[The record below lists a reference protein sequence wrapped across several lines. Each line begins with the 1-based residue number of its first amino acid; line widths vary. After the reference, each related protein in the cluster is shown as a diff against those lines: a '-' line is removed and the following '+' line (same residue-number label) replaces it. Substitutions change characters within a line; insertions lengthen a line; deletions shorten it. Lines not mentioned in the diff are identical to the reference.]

1 MNIYLLSQHSLGVGH
16 LSRTSLLAGEIARI
30 PGVSVIHI
38 SCGPSTGIV
47 PSQPDVL
54 LVELP
59 PLIVK
64 GLSSIEL
71 VPVEQGKTK
80 EEVEK
85 ERVGVIET
93 LFRRHPP
100 DMFITEFFP
109 FSPHRL
115 DGTVLPVLRTIKERH
130 PTCTI
135 VCSSRD
141 IPVCH
146 GEALPPEKVASIA
159 SIFNAYYDLL
169 LVHSD
174 PALLKLTDI
183 PKYRGLR
190 LSCPVVYT
198 GYICERRSTASPR
211 DKADGRILVTVGG
224 GRDGQRTIDCA
235 LKVAGLGKGYRFDIV
250 CGPFME
256 KGTVDAMSRGVAH
269 LENVQVHWYVRNL
282 KETIVGYDLVICSG
296 GYNTLMETIVRR
308 KRCISVPRRGSYEQ
322 GKRVKVFSRKQLLRS
337 IAESRLTVRRLSR
350 LIDEAFAED
359 YEPAFRINTDGLKNT
374 VASIEN
380 WQSCG
385 AKSGSGDPG
394 RSGSIWPASGRSL
407 TPSRRI

>member
-47 PSQPDVL
+47 PCQPDVL

-71 VPVEQGKTK
+71 VSVDEGKTK

-85 ERVGVIET
+85 ERVQVIET
-93 LFRRHPP
+93 LFGRHPP
-100 DMFITEFFP
+100 DVFITEFFP

-115 DGTVLPVLRTIKERH
+115 DGTVLPVLRLIKERH
-130 PTCTI
+130 PRCI
-135 VCSSRD
+135 VVCSSRD

-146 GEALPPEKVASIA
+146 GEALPSEKVAYIS
-159 SIFNAYYDLL
+159 SIFDVYYDLL

-190 LSCPVVYT
+190 LSCPVIYT
-198 GYICERRSTASPR
+198 GYICERRSNAPSR
-211 DKADGRILVTVGG
+211 DRADGRILVTVGG

-235 LKVAGLGKGYRFDIV
+235 LKVAGLQRRYRFDIV

-256 KGTVDAMSRGVAH
+256 EGVVDAMSRRVAH
-269 LENVQVHWYVRNL
+269 LDNVQVHWYVRNL
-282 KETIVGYDLVICSG
+282 KETIAAYDLVICSG
-296 GYNTLMETIVRR
+296 GYNTLIETIVRR
-308 KRCISVPRRGSYEQ
+308 KKCISVPRRRSYEQ
-322 GKRVKVFSRKQLLRS
+322 GKRVRVFSRKYLLRS
-337 IAESRLTVRRLSR
+337 IAESRLTVRSLSR
-350 LIDEAFAED
+350 LIDEAFTED
-359 YEPAFRINTDGLKNT
+359 YEPAFRINTEGLKNT
-374 VASIEN
+374 VSAIER
-380 WQSCG
+380 WQSRG
-385 AKSGSGDPG
+385 AKSGVSSP
-394 RSGSIWPASGRSL
+394 REA
-407 TPSRRI
+407 